1 MQLVGSLGC
10 FLVIESRFTDDDGAP
25 VVTERFNLI
34 HRS

>member
-1 MQLVGSLGC
+1 METVYS
-10 FLVIESRFTDDDGAP
+10 DDAGVP